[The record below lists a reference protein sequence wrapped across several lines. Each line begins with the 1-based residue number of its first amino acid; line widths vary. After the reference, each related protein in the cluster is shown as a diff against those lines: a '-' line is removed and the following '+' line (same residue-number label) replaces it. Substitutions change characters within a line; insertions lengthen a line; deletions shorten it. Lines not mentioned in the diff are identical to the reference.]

1 MDKTVYILEDRKI
14 RVEWTILKGTSPV
27 REDFR
32 RALVKVFLIGNC
44 EKYLLEATADRGT
57 LMIDIPE
64 GLEPGLYSLEA
75 IWVKN
80 AGHPG
85 RHDRDLCRSM
95 KQDLFAITEFE
106 EEATNL
112 PEGTVV
118 LRAKS
123 STATYGYDGLS
134 SYELAVLRGEWN
146 GTEGEWLK
154 HQRYVSVLEGR
165 GDSEVDTM
173 SQKSITEELVKHDTA
188 LEDTNKE
195 IDTVQTDIKNLGTE
209 MKEVQDRL
217 NYIPKESFLS
227 SEPACDYHTEDN
239 QDELTVSRAIK
250 DRFGRIIDEHYV
262 TRETVKDYTQEV
274 VDGSKLEIQPGSVQ
288 PEDLSPAVQQMI
300 ESAAAQPGHIT
311 NLPDEEDL
319 TVTEHNTLQ
328 FKDREYN
335 PYNYSGMG
343 KVYLRKHIVNGTNM
357 LTQHMMRKP
366 NTIYVIRYDYCLGG
380 ETIEV
385 PEGCV
390 LEFDG
395 GSLRNGK
402 IVGHNTKIAG
412 ILNKIFKN
420 SISIDGIWNI
430 ATIST
435 NYFDNLDY
443 TNSLKNVFN
452 LSNPDITNTIYVED
466 KGSNYI
472 LDITA
477 NNTAAIE
484 LNSNTNLLINA
495 TLKLIGNRFAQY
507 QIIKINNCDNVKIS
521 GYGKIIGDKNEHIG
535 LSGEWGFGI
544 SILNSNNIAIT
555 GLTINSCWGDSIY
568 VGLNCGDIDISFCKL
583 NESRRQGIS
592 IITGNNISINNC
604 TITNIGGTDP
614 GAGIDVEP
622 NADNI
627 VNNVYVYNN
636 FIKDCT
642 YGVQFVGFANNAK
655 VNYAHCY
662 NNTIVS
668 SESMKTGIAAETVG
682 EIFIENNIVNNCLYY
697 LVMCARSKR
706 IVLKDNILTTTLAAP
721 EFRSCISLVNN
732 EDNIVKGNRV
742 ISEKPIFHV
751 LKDLIIDNNYLEGSR
766 MTYFYYTSRKCENTI
781 LRNNTI
787 VSNLD
792 LLCVN
797 TTIENNHFYIPQYGY
812 AFRNNNDNTANV
824 LVTNNVFETAL
835 DLPSSS
841 MITFDC
847 NAIVKNNSIIN
858 KHSEILNGIRFT
870 NDVIE
875 SDTSFIGSF
884 TNKIVF
890 ENTVSYH
897 NGQLKNSSENLFVYL
912 NGFKKIIT
920 TNNLYSVT
928 TDLDKLSENRDL
940 VCLSIYSRNTTNAP
954 TTTAGMCV
962 QYCRVAGD
970 GERLISQ
977 NCFSYDFKWYHRTLV
992 AKSDGSISNY
1002 EPWRIITST
1011 PVV

>member
-118 LRAKS
+118 LKAKS

-154 HQRYVSVLEGR
+154 HQRYVSVLDGR

-188 LEDTNKE
+188 IEDTNKE
-195 IDTVQTDIKNLGTE
+195 IDTAQTDIKNLGTE

-319 TVTEHNTLQ
+319 TLTEHNTLQ

-395 GSLRNGK
+395 GTVRNGK
-402 IVGHNTKIAG
+402 IVGDNTLIKCDTPALYVDVSGIFINTYFCVKWFGAKGSKNPQDNSKFIQRAIDIASSNHKTLLFEGNESYRIDEPLIINNSDFILDGNKCSIRKDTCTTSG
-412 ILNKIFKN
+412 ITEEEPSFGGNVNINVSAVFIFRNGAGNNVLKNITLYDSIKYHSIAIVYVQGFGNIFKN
-420 SISIDGIWNI
+420 ITTYNFDTGLLVYNMFVSKFEKCIFTGNSRVGIYFNPNRLNGVVWGTGTSCLFDSCYVNGNKVGYNIRGLDYSTFNSCACDHCHGVMAFWQCRGITLNSCGAEDVFDYLYSIS
-430 ATIST
+430 
-435 NYFDNLDY
+435 
-443 TNSLKNVFN
+443 
-452 LSNPDITNTIYVED
+452 
-466 KGSNYI
+466 
-472 LDITA
+472 
-477 NNTAAIE
+477 
-484 LNSNTNLLINA
+484 
-495 TLKLIGNRFAQY
+495 
-507 QIIKINNCDNVKIS
+507 
-521 GYGKIIGDKNEHIG
+521 GKSVI
-535 LSGEWGFGI
+535 
-544 SILNSNNIAIT
+544 
-555 GLTINSCWGDSIY
+555 TINSCFSLGTNRDNWEHNYITVTGDANVVFNSCMYQHNFSSFISATENAHANLINCVRYLDDNTKNNGVVSVSGASSLLLLENGKYYFYDALSNNKTSKKDFTIRDVFNNDYAKEETLKIFLSHEGAMIGFMSSTKHSSI
-568 VGLNCGDIDISFCKL
+568 
-583 NESRRQGIS
+583 GIPLTL
-592 IITGNNISINNC
+592 IQEAV
-604 TITNIGGTDP
+604 P
-614 GAGIDVEP
+614 
-622 NADNI
+622 
-627 VNNVYVYNN
+627 
-636 FIKDCT
+636 
-642 YGVQFVGFANNAK
+642 GFANNDSFLNLPIK
-655 VNYAHCY
+655 IDLYFQSGCSIGY
-662 NNTIVS
+662 IVS
-668 SESMKTGIAAETVG
+668 FPQAIGNPELNSENVVNFTRGTNDFTISSISAENEKLVLNFSK
-682 EIFIENNIVNNCLYY
+682 EINY
-697 LVMCARSKR
+697 
-706 IVLKDNILTTTLAAP
+706 
-721 EFRSCISLVNN
+721 FRLRISL
-732 EDNIVKGNRV
+732 
-742 ISEKPIFHV
+742 
-751 LKDLIIDNNYLEGSR
+751 
-766 MTYFYYTSRKCENTI
+766 
-781 LRNNTI
+781 
-787 VSNLD
+787 
-792 LLCVN
+792 
-797 TTIENNHFYIPQYGY
+797 
-812 AFRNNNDNTANV
+812 A
-824 LVTNNVFETAL
+824 
-835 DLPSSS
+835 
-841 MITFDC
+841 
-847 NAIVKNNSIIN
+847 
-858 KHSEILNGIRFT
+858 
-870 NDVIE
+870 
-875 SDTSFIGSF
+875 
-884 TNKIVF
+884 
-890 ENTVSYH
+890 
-897 NGQLKNSSENLFVYL
+897 
-912 NGFKKIIT
+912 
-920 TNNLYSVT
+920 
-928 TDLDKLSENRDL
+928 
-940 VCLSIYSRNTTNAP
+940 
-954 TTTAGMCV
+954 
-962 QYCRVAGD
+962 
-970 GERLISQ
+970 
-977 NCFSYDFKWYHRTLV
+977 
-992 AKSDGSISNY
+992 
-1002 EPWRIITST
+1002 
-1011 PVV
+1011 